1 MNFSNNDFLFKEL
14 VNTFAYTTATQNR
27 DVCTD
32 VSINGRRYTKYG
44 TLQAVTFVGKLYK
57 VGTPSEGYWPREN
70 GRPEVKH
77 NEKFVLFIGMSKQHP
92 CDNKINKQLGYE
104 IAETNALNN
113 PQMIIEVQRGFNYRR
128 GLGKQEI
135 HRLGSLALRQDHLY
149 PSLKQSTRKLLD
161 SCLVELAIYDFFHLI
176 LISRCKINKKN
187 EENG

>member
-104 IAETNALNN
+104 IAETNALSN
-113 PQMIIEVQRGFNYRR
+113 PQMIIEVQRGFNNRR
-128 GLGKQEI
+128 FDNIVEHYLSEMNLEFIKTREEIIAEGK
-135 HRLGSLALRQDHLY
+135 D
-149 PSLKQSTRKLLD
+149 P
-161 SCLVELAIYDFFHLI
+161 
-176 LISRCKINKKN
+176 KKYN
-187 EENG
+187 R